1 RNCGQYASDIQRV
14 TLLINGGYNGIDDR
28 KARFEMAKRVLL

>member
-1 RNCGQYASDIQRV
+1 RNCGQYADDIQRV

-28 KARFEMAKRVLL
+28 KARFETARRALL